1 MKRSD
6 EMLYN
11 DRGMKKWQGLI
22 LAEHKEQMIEFEKCN
37 GEPVKKEQINQL
49 LQDSFR
55 NGKKIDIQLNY
66 LSNGLYKDN
75 LIGVVGGFEEGSI
88 YISTDKGLEAIDPE
102 SIRHVSKPEH
112 KKWYE

>member
-1 MKRSD
+1 
-6 EMLYN
+6 MLYN

-22 LAEHKEQMIEFEKCN
+22 LAEHKEQMIEFEKRN
-37 GEPVKKEQINQL
+37 REPVKKEQMSEEQINQL
-49 LQDSFR
+49 LQESFR
-55 NGKKIDIQLNY
+55 NGKKIDIQLNH

-75 LIGVVGGFEEGSI
+75 FIGVVGGFDNGLI

>member
-1 MKRSD
+1 
-6 EMLYN
+6 MLYN

-22 LAEHKEQMIEFEKCN
+22 LAEHKEQ
-37 GEPVKKEQINQL
+37 INQL
-49 LQDSFR
+49 LQESFR
-55 NGKKIDIQLNY
+55 NGKKIDIQLNH

-75 LIGVVGGFEEGSI
+75 LFGVVGGFDKGLI

-112 KKWYE
+112 KNGMNKKRM